1 VRGRIDV
8 HRQNRYLLTQFL
20 DGEHAH
26 ELNICSVPRQVKSE
40 RTLEIFSTILVLP
53 MPTCHTRAWGDS

>member
-1 VRGRIDV
+1 MGARHRPLLVPTTRLIEVPDAFEQLVRGRVDV

-26 ELNICSVPRQVKSE
+26 
-40 RTLEIFSTILVLP
+40 
-53 MPTCHTRAWGDS
+53 

>member
-26 ELNICSVPRQVKSE
+26 
-40 RTLEIFSTILVLP
+40 
-53 MPTCHTRAWGDS
+53 